1 MTQAGIVEL
10 DIHNKTKAQAR
21 VALDATLR
29 RCGPAVY
36 RVRVIHGFN
45 RGTELKEMLYAEY
58 GQGHGPIRR
67 IAQGANPGITELVL
81 REL

>member
-1 MTQAGIVEL
+1 MQPGIVEL

-21 VALDATLR
+21 IALDAALR

-36 RVRVIHGFN
+36 RLRVIHGFN
-45 RGTELKEMLYAEY
+45 RGTELKEMLRAEY
-58 GQGHGPIRR
+58 GPGVGPIKR
-67 IAQGANPGITELVL
+67 IAPGPNPGITELVL